1 MSYPR
6 HQYPS
11 KREVEF
17 ETKNI
22 GNIYTTNS
30 QPVYFEKHYRENFD
44 ASNYTDYVGNGCI
57 YYGAAGC
64 GKTTKLLKLAS
75 KATDPIILSFTN
87 KAIENIK
94 SRISEELQDKCHTF
108 DSYFGDYHGRD
119 ISRFGGQTNN
129 TTKLLKLAS
138 KATDPIIL
146 SFTNKAIENIKSR
159 ISEELQDKCH
169 TFDSYFGDYHGRD
182 ISSLEG
188 KPIFIEVYSM
198 TPSKWMTKI
207 YQAFTKYDNTVYT
220 FGEINQCDQKLIRG

>member
-6 HQYPS
+6 Q
-11 KREVEF
+11 VEF
-17 ETKNI
+17 KTKNI

-30 QPVYFEKHYRENFD
+30 QPVYFEKHYRENSD
-44 ASNYTDYVGNGCI
+44 TTNYTDYVGNGCI

-87 KAIENIK
+87 KAIENCK
-94 SRISEELQDKCHTF
+94 R
-108 DSYFGDYHGRD
+108 
-119 ISRFGGQTNN
+119 
-129 TTKLLKLAS
+129 
-138 KATDPIIL
+138 
-146 SFTNKAIENIKSR
+146 R